1 MKIVNLYKELE
12 QLKKDNECP
21 EWLTLEGY
29 TTLKGGYL
37 LEDETPKAMY
47 RRVARAAAKSGKYS
61 DDIKDDFF
69 EIMYESFLG
78 AASPILMNLGTE
90 RGLPISCFG
99 INLED
104 RMEDIMGRGP
114 GELAMMSKNSG
125 GVGIGMDN
133 LRPSG
138 SVIKSGKNGTSDGV
152 IPFIKVYDS
161 ATLAS
166 KQGRVRR
173 GNSSA
178 NLNIEHKDWEEFV
191 RMRRPEGDV
200 NRQALNMHHCTMI
213 NDEFMHKVKNGDSEA
228 RLKWTELLK
237 TRLETGE
244 PYVMFNDTVNN
255 NNPQA
260 YKNNGLKVNM
270 TNICSEITLFA
281 DEFHSFICCLSS
293 LNLEKYDEWK
303 DYKSPRTGYS
313 VPEIATIFLNG
324 VLDEFIN
331 KAANIPYM
339 ERTVSS
345 AKNGTSDGVIP
356 FIKVYDSATL
366 ASKQG
371 RVRRGNSSANL
382 NIEHKDWEE
391 FVRMRRPEGDVNRQ
405 ALNMHHCTMIND
417 EFMHKVKNGDSE
429 ARLKWTELLKTRL
442 ETGEPYVMFNDTVN
456 NNNPQAYKNNG
467 LKVNMTNICSEI
479 TLFADEFHS
488 FICCL
493 SSLNLEKY
501 DEWKDY
507 KSPRTGYSVPE
518 IATIFLNGVLDEFI
532 NKAANIP
539 YMERTVSSAK
549 KGRAIGIGVMGW
561 HSYLQ
566 RNNIAFESFR
576 AMQLN
581 NEIHKY
587 IKEESVKASK
597 NLAEERGEPEWCK
610 STGMYNSHLLAL
622 APTRSNSIICGDVSA
637 SIEPIVSNAYND
649 ITAKGTFQRRN
660 LKLKKVLSKL
670 GKDTDEVWKS
680 IVKNSGSVQHLEF
693 LTEDQKNVYKTAYE
707 LDQNSIIQQASQRQ
721 KYICQSQSLNLFFP
735 FDVDPRYFNKV
746 HIKAWELGVKT
757 LYYCRSTSGIK
768 SDNINS
774 DEGCN
779 SCEG

>member
-1 MKIVNLYKELE
+1 MGNLEKELE
-12 QLKKDNECP
+12 QLKKDKESP

-47 RRVARAAAKSGKYS
+47 RRVSRAAAKSGKYS
-61 DDIKDDFF
+61 DDLKDDFF
-69 EIMYESFLG
+69 EIIYRSFLG
-78 AASPILMNLGTE
+78 PASPILMNLGTD

-99 INLED
+99 FNLED

-125 GVGIGMDN
+125 GVGIGMNN

-138 SVIKSGKNGTSDGV
+138 SFIKGGKNGTSDGV

-178 NLNIEHKDWEEFV
+178 NLNIEHKDWGEFV

-213 NDEFMHKVKNGDSEA
+213 NDEFMHKVKNGDLEA

-244 PYVMFNDTVNN
+244 PYIMFNDTVNN

-281 DEFHSFICCLSS
+281 DGDHSFICCLSS
-293 LNLEKYDEWK
+293 LNLDSYDEWK

-313 VPEIATIFLNG
+313 VPEIATMFLNG

-331 KAANIPYM
+331 KASNIPYM
-339 ERTVSS
+339 ERTV
-345 AKNGTSDGVIP
+345 A
-356 FIKVYDSATL
+356 
-366 ASKQG
+366 
-371 RVRRGNSSANL
+371 
-382 NIEHKDWEE
+382 
-391 FVRMRRPEGDVNRQ
+391 
-405 ALNMHHCTMIND
+405 
-417 EFMHKVKNGDSE
+417 
-429 ARLKWTELLKTRL
+429 
-442 ETGEPYVMFNDTVN
+442 
-456 NNNPQAYKNNG
+456 
-467 LKVNMTNICSEI
+467 
-479 TLFADEFHS
+479 
-488 FICCL
+488 
-493 SSLNLEKY
+493 
-501 DEWKDY
+501 
-507 KSPRTGYSVPE
+507 
-518 IATIFLNGVLDEFI
+518 
-532 NKAANIP
+532 
-539 YMERTVSSAK
+539 SAK
-549 KGRAIGIGVMGW
+549 KGRAIGVGVMGW

-566 RNNIAFESFR
+566 KNNIAFESFR

-581 NEIHKY
+581 NEIHKF

-597 NLAEERGEPEWCK
+597 KLAEDRGEPDWCK
-610 STGMYNSHLLAL
+610 GTDLYNSHLLAL

-660 LKLKKVLSKL
+660 KNLKKLLSEID
-670 GKDTDEVWKS
+670 KDTDEVWKS
-680 IVKNSGSVQHLEF
+680 IIKNSGSVQHLEF
-693 LTEDQKNVYKTAYE
+693 LTDDQKNVYKTAYE
-707 LDQNSIIQQASQRQ
+707 LDQNSIIQQAAQRQ

-735 FDVDPRYFNKV
+735 FDVDPKYFNKV

-768 SDNINS
+768 ADNINNE
-774 DEGCN
+774 EGCA